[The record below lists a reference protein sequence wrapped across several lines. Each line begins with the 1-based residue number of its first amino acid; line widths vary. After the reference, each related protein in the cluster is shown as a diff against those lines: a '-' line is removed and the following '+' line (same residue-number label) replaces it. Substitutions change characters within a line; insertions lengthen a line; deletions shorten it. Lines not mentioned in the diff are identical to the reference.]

1 MAKIT
6 TPLNNTMIKKLTY
19 QKTNNMHT
27 DGKGLSLIVKPD
39 NRKIW
44 EFRYTSPTTYKRRR
58 TTFKNYPEVS
68 LKQARKKRNDYINL
82 INDGIDPIDHY
93 KEIKAQAKKEIKGLF
108 ENVVD
113 EWIKGQEKKLASST
127 YKRKKSLIENDVTSQ
142 FKRRTISS
150 IKHPEIE
157 AIIRKKLK
165 TAPETAK
172 RLFNYL
178 DDLWVAAIMKG
189 YCTSNIMINLSK
201 KSLFE
206 ETPNNSYAKITDPDI
221 LKELVNTIYS
231 YQGHISTRNLLK
243 FVLHVPLRANNL
255 VTLKWS
261 YIDFDKKLLTI
272 PRELMKNK
280 RANLPDFRMP
290 LSDEVMKILKEQYA
304 YTKNRS
310 YIFAGDKGEHI
321 HHETGNAVLKKLDF
335 NNEAKGRKQR
345 MHSFRGTFR
354 SIAET
359 EHNSSDNVKEIALDH
374 YTTDRVKLAYT
385 NKANYTKQLR
395 ELMQWWSG
403 FIVGMLDEELR

>member
-1 MAKIT
+1 MPKIP
-6 TPLNNTMIKKLTY
+6 TPLNDTKIKRLKY
-19 QKTNNMHT
+19 KKDGSNIYT
-27 DGKGLSLIVKPD
+27 DGQGLSLLVRLD
-39 NRKIW
+39 NKKIW
-44 EFRYTSPTTYKRRR
+44 EFRYTSPTTYKRRK
-58 TTFKNYPEVS
+58 TSFKNYPEIS
-68 LKQARKKRNDYINL
+68 LQQARKKRYEYRNL

-255 VTLKWS
+255 VTIKWS
-261 YIDFDKKLLTI
+261 YIDFDEKLLTI

-280 RANLPDFRMP
+280 NKNIPNFTMP
-290 LSDEVMKILKEQYA
+290 LSDEVIEILEEQRVH
-304 YTKNRS
+304 TKNRS
-310 YIFAGDKGEHI
+310 YVFIGDKGEHI
-321 HHETGNAVLKKLDF
+321 HPETGNLVLKKLDY

-345 MHSFRGTFR
+345 MHSFRGTFA
-354 SIAET
+354 SIAKT
-359 EHNSSDNVKEIALDH
+359 EHSADKDVKEIALDH
-374 YTTDRVKLAYT
+374 YTRDRVELAYT

-403 FIVGMLDEELR
+403 FVVEMLDE

>member
-82 INDGIDPIDHY
+82 INDGIDPIDHF
-93 KEIKAQAKKEIKGLF
+93 KAIKAKEKREIKGLF
-108 ENVVD
+108 ENVAI
-113 EWIKGQEKKLASST
+113 EWIEKQKKSLAPST
-127 YKRKKSLIENDVTSQ
+127 YKRKRALIENDVVSQ

-150 IKHPEIE
+150 IKHPEVVTILE
-157 AIIRKKLK
+157 NKSKI
-165 TAPETAK
+165 APETAK
-172 RLFNYL
+172 RLYNYL
-178 DDLWVAAIMKG
+178 DDLWRYATMKG
-189 YCTSNIMINLSK
+189 YCNFNIISNIHKSILK
-201 KSLFE
+201 KV
-206 ETPNNSYAKITDPDI
+206 PINSYAKITDPNI
-221 LKELVNTIYS
+221 LKELINAIYS
-231 YQGHISTRNLLK
+231 YNGHISTRNLLK

-310 YIFAGDKGEHI
+310 YIFTGDKGEHI

-335 NNEAKGRKQR
+335 NNETKGRKQR

-395 ELMQWWSG
+395 ELMEWWSG